1 MTFND
6 ALKQSIFSN
15 FNTAN
20 VSVKEVVIIMGIT
33 LLLSLYMFFIYRI
46 ICRKNFYDKTFN
58 ISLAALAI
66 IIAAI
71 IITIQSSIVISLGM
85 VGALSIVRFRTAIK
99 NPLDLVFLFWAIAL
113 GIICGTG
120 LYHVAFI
127 ITIVLTLLIFV
138 LDMIPVAKVPMIL
151 VVQCKQNNLQDQILS
166 IVEDETKY
174 YKVKSRNI
182 TNNRLNMV
190 IELKTNQESELL
202 SKVNE
207 LEGVDYVSLI
217 DHEGE
222 VTF

>member
-6 ALKQSIFSN
+6 ALKQSLLSN
-15 FNTAN
+15 FNAAN
-20 VSVKEVVIIMGIT
+20 IGVKEVTITIGIT

-66 IIAAI
+66 ITAAI
-71 IITIQSSIVISLGM
+71 IITIQSSIVVSLGM

-120 LYHVAFI
+120 LYHIAFI
-127 ITIVLTLLIFV
+127 ITIVLTLLIFA
-138 LDMIPVAKVPMIL
+138 LDMLPVAKVPMIL
-151 VVQCKQNNLQDQILS
+151 VVQCKQSNLQNKILS
-166 IVEDETKY
+166 VVADESKY

-182 TNNRLNMV
+182 AENRLNMV

>member
-151 VVQCKQNNLQDQILS
+151 VVQCKQNNLQDKILS

>member
-6 ALKQSIFSN
+6 ALKQSFISN
-15 FNTAN
+15 FNTADIG
-20 VSVKEVVIIMGIT
+20 VKAVIITISIT

-46 ICRKNFYDKTFN
+46 ICRKNFYDKSFN

-66 IIAAI
+66 ITAAI
-71 IITIQSSIVISLGM
+71 IITIQSSIVVSLGM

-99 NPLDLVFLFWAIAL
+99 NPLDLVFLFWAIAI

-120 LYHVAFI
+120 LYHIAVI
-127 ITIVLTLLIFV
+127 ITIVLTLLIFA
-138 LDMIPVAKVPMIL
+138 LDMIPVAKVPMLL
-151 VVQCKQNNLQDQILS
+151 VVQCNQNNLQNEILS
-166 IVEDETKY
+166 VVADEAKY

-182 TNNRLNMV
+182 AENRLNMV
-190 IELKTNQESELL
+190 IELKTSEEGELL

-207 LEGVDYVSLI
+207 IKGVDYVSLI

>member
-66 IIAAI
+66 ITAAI

-151 VVQCKQNNLQDQILS
+151 VVQCKQNNLQDKILS